1 MKTRCPY
8 CKRSYTVEDEFEGQM
23 IPCPGCN
30 ELFRIRQDGQ
40 RVFKV
45 AEHKPEPEPSFWE
58 KNRRWIIIGG
68 AVAGAVLLAVI
79 LACVLM

>member
-1 MKTRCPY
+1 M
-8 CKRSYTVEDEFEGQM
+8 
-23 IPCPGCN
+23 
-30 ELFRIRQDGQ
+30 
-40 RVFKV
+40 VFKV

-68 AVAGAVLLAVI
+68 AVAGAVLLAVV